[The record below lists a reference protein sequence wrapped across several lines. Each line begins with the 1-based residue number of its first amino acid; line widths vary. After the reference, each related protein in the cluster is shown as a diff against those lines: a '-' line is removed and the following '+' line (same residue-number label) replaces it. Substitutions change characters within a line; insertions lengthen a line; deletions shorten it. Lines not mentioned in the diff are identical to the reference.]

1 MLYIIIVVFEGALR
15 YYLWHKNLEMMIYIP
30 KALMFCFF
38 WLAILIDLANRRINK
53 VYLTLLAGTAC
64 AFLVGWYN
72 TGKFYQAAFGV
83 WVYIPFLYGVLTIE
97 PFIRVEKRARL
108 FVSALLLASL
118 AGVWWDFFV
127 PFPWTGFIYEI
138 GQSMIEASRGWT
150 TFGIDRCAGFSRAS
164 FSASNLILFFS
175 IYLTCTVKN
184 KLFIVMM
191 WIASGLGLLATTH
204 KTAITIYFLLT
215 ILIPLIKFF
224 PRTRMIEYCYKIT
237 PGLSAIIGICLPFLC
252 GIVSLNPTLF
262 TEEVI
267 FSSIGMRFAA
277 TWPDA
282 ILLITDSGNL
292 FFGRGLGGI
301 GAAQLH
307 FEPAYYNPVDNMYL
321 SLYAGFGIGM
331 FVFVGA
337 WVWGLAKLWPERR
350 WHDRLFWLFG
360 FAILTSGWMVNG
372 VEDPLTAVA
381 MGLCVSY
388 VYKRN
393 PSRESI
399 AQRSMAPFTACG
411 LRAT

>member
-1 MLYIIIVVFEGALR
+1 
-15 YYLWHKNLEMMIYIP
+15 
-30 KALMFCFF
+30 
-38 WLAILIDLANRRINK
+38 
-53 VYLTLLAGTAC
+53 
-64 AFLVGWYN
+64 
-72 TGKFYQAAFGV
+72 
-83 WVYIPFLYGVLTIE
+83 
-97 PFIRVEKRARL
+97 
-108 FVSALLLASL
+108 
-118 AGVWWDFFV
+118 
-127 PFPWTGFIYEI
+127 
-138 GQSMIEASRGWT
+138 
-150 TFGIDRCAGFSRAS
+150 
-164 FSASNLILFFS
+164 
-175 IYLTCTVKN
+175 
-184 KLFIVMM
+184 
-191 WIASGLGLLATTH
+191 
-204 KTAITIYFLLT
+204 
-215 ILIPLIKFF
+215 
-224 PRTRMIEYCYKIT
+224 MIEYCYKIT
-237 PGLSAIIGICLPFLC
+237 PGLSASIGICLPFLG
-252 GIVSLNPTLF
+252 GIVSLNPTLYAQ
-262 TEEVI
+262 EVI

-282 ILLITDSGNL
+282 ISLITDSGNL

-350 WHDRLFWLFG
+350 WHGRLFWLFG